1 MPRRRP
7 NVPARRGTV
16 QLSALALLAA
26 AGCAAC
32 GDTAAAAPD
41 RAVTGYT
48 DGVVSATVPWQGRSI
63 SFEVAVGV
71 TTSPEPPRI
80 TDRLPRV
87 GTAPKGTM
95 FVLIGLHAALRPT
108 ALPGSGSGS
117 VPDSASAS
125 ASGADPADCT
135 FAYGHKLADEVVLR
149 LPDGRRVPVLN
160 ASPQPDLYAASVE
173 LAFQVPESFRTG
185 TLALTPTG
193 TLRAAC
199 PTGATDIPL
208 TFPTHHFT
216 LKAD

>member
-1 MPRRRP
+1 MPRQRP
-7 NVPARRGTV
+7 KVPARRGTV

-63 SFEVAVGV
+63 TFEVAVGV

-80 TDRLPRV
+80 TDRLPKV

-95 FVLIGLHAALRPT
+95 FILIGLHAALRP
-108 ALPGSGSGS
+108 AAH
-117 VPDSASAS
+117 PDSG
-125 ASGADPADCT
+125 SGADPAGCT
-135 FAYGHKLADEVVLR
+135 FAYGHKLADEVLLW

-160 ASPQPDLYAASVE
+160 ASPQPDLYAATVE
-173 LAFQVPESFRTG
+173 LTFQVPESFRAG

-193 TLRAAC
+193 TLHADC
-199 PTGATDIPL
+199 PTGPTDIPL

-216 LKAD
+216 LGTD

>member
-7 NVPARRGTV
+7 NVPARRGTA

-63 SFEVAVGV
+63 TFEVAVGV

-80 TDRLPRV
+80 TDRLPKV

-108 ALPGSGSGS
+108 AHPDSGSG
-117 VPDSASAS
+117 
-125 ASGADPADCT
+125 SGADPARCT

-173 LAFQVPESFRTG
+173 LAFQVPESFRAG

-199 PTGATDIPL
+199 PTGPTDIPL

-216 LKAD
+216 LRAD

>member
-1 MPRRRP
+1 MARGRP
-7 NVPARRGTV
+7 NAPTRRGTV
-16 QLSALALLAA
+16 HLSALVLLVA

-48 DGVVSATVPWQGRSI
+48 DGVVSATIPWQGRSI
-63 SFEVAVGV
+63 TFEVAVGV
-71 TTSPEPPRI
+71 STSPEPPRI
-80 TDRLPRV
+80 TDRLPKV

-95 FVLIGLHAALRPT
+95 FVLIGLHAALRP
-108 ALPGSGSGS
+108 AAHPAPGSVPESGSG
-117 VPDSASAS
+117 
-125 ASGADPADCT
+125 SGADPAGCT

-160 ASPQPDLYAASVE
+160 ASPQSDLYAASVE

-185 TLALTPTG
+185 TLDLTPTG

-199 PTGATDIPL
+199 PTGPTDIPL

-216 LKAD
+216 LGTD